1 MKKWLVIIA
10 IIVLLVVLGI
20 FMYSRNKTGEPKLT
34 VTVKKDT
41 IVEKA
46 QAVGYI
52 KPLNSITVK
61 SQVGGIVANIFHY
74 EGEYVQAGEKLL
86 EITPTPSPTEYATA
100 YEAVQEAKAVE
111 QSSLHD
117 LERYQKALKGGL
129 ISKSYGEYI
138 AAKKAYD
145 TAKSQRTLAEQKLA
159 LLKQGTAEVAGEK
172 LANVIVSPIEG
183 YILNRNI
190 DVGDP
195 VISLSSAQSSTAL
208 FTIASM
214 QTMMFRGEVDEMDAA
229 KVHVGMPAEITVGSI
244 PNVKING
251 ILTRISLQSEQQD
264 IAQGSTSSNT
274 DSPFSVGFQVEITK
288 LHVPKGI
295 ILRSGYSATADIKIK
310 TAKDVLVLPERVI
323 HFKKGQA
330 YVLMPVD
337 GQQKPKQQS
346 IKIGLSD
353 GMKVEIQQGLK
364 LGDEVLD
371 IPKTTSVAEKQIK
384 GKPGRPGGGR
394 H

>member
-1 MKKWLVIIA
+1 MKKWLIIIA
-10 IIVLLVVLGI
+10 IIILLVVVGI
-20 FMYSRNKTGEPKLT
+20 FMHSRSKTGVSKLT
-34 VTVKKDT
+34 VTVKKGT

-61 SQVGGIVANIFHY
+61 SQIGGIVAKIFHY
-74 EGEYVQAGEKLL
+74 EGEYVKTGEKLL
-86 EITPTPSPTEYATA
+86 EITPTPSPVEYATA
-100 YEAVQEAKAVE
+100 YESVQEAKAVE
-111 QSSLHD
+111 KSSLHD

-138 AAKKAYD
+138 TAKKSYD
-145 TAKSQRTLAEQKLA
+145 TARSQRILAEQKLA
-159 LLKQGTAEVAGEK
+159 LLKQGGTTVAGEK
-172 LANVIVSPIEG
+172 LANIIVSPIEG
-183 YILNRNI
+183 YILNRDI

-229 KVHVGMPAEITVGSI
+229 KVHVGMPAVVIVGSI

-264 IAQGSTSSNT
+264 IAQGGTSANA
-274 DSPFSVGFQVEITK
+274 DSPFSVGFQVEVTK
-288 LHVPKGI
+288 LRVPKGI

-310 TAKDVLVLPERVI
+310 TAKNVLVLPERVI

-330 YVLMPVD
+330 YVLMSVE
-337 GQQKPKQQS
+337 GQQKPKKQPV
-346 IKIGLSD
+346 KIGLSD
-353 GMKVEIQQGLK
+353 GMRVEIQQGLK

-384 GKPGRPGGGR
+384 RKHRKR
-394 H
+394 

>member
-10 IIVLLVVLGI
+10 VVILLVVIGV
-20 FMYSRNKTGEPKLT
+20 FWHSRNKTGAQKLI
-34 VTVKKDT
+34 VTVKKGT

-61 SQVGGIVANIFHY
+61 SQIGGIVAKIFRY
-74 EGEYVQAGEKLL
+74 EGEYVKTGEKLL
-86 EITPTPSPTEYATA
+86 EITPTPSPVEYATA
-100 YEAVQEAKAVE
+100 YESVQEAKAVE
-111 QSSLHD
+111 KSSLHD

-138 AAKKAYD
+138 TAKKSYD
-145 TAKSQRTLAEQKLA
+145 TARSQRILAEQKLA
-159 LLKQGTAEVAGEK
+159 LLKQGGTTVAGEK
-172 LANVIVSPIEG
+172 LANIIVSPIEG
-183 YILNRNI
+183 YILNRDI

-214 QTMMFRGEVDEMDAA
+214 QNMMFRGEVDEMDAA
-229 KVHVGMPAEITVGSI
+229 KVHVGMPAVVIVGSI

-264 IAQGSTSSNT
+264 IAQGGTSANAN
-274 DSPFSVGFQVEITK
+274 SPFSVGFQVEVTK
-288 LHVPKGI
+288 LQVPKGI

-310 TAKDVLVLPERVI
+310 TAKNVLVLPERVI

-330 YVLMPVD
+330 YVLMSVE
-337 GQQKPKQQS
+337 GQQKPKQQPV
-346 IKIGLSD
+346 KIGLSD
-353 GMKVEIQQGLK
+353 GMRVEIQQGLK
-364 LGDEVLD
+364 FGDEVLD

-384 GKPGRPGGGR
+384 HKHRK

>member
-10 IIVLLVVLGI
+10 VIVLLVVVGI
-20 FMYSRNKTGEPKLT
+20 FMYSRSKVSIPKLT
-34 VTVKKDT
+34 VTVKKGT

-61 SQVGGIVANIFHY
+61 SQVGGIVAKIFHY
-74 EGEYVQAGEKLL
+74 EGEYVKAGEVLL

-100 YEAVQEAKAVE
+100 YESTQEAKAVE
-111 QSSLHD
+111 RSALRD
-117 LERYQKALKGGL
+117 LERYQKALKSGL

-145 TAKSQRTLAEQKLA
+145 TARSQRILAEQKLA
-159 LLKQGTAEVAGEK
+159 LLKQGKTTVAGEK
-172 LANVIVSPIEG
+172 LANIIVSPIEG
-183 YILNRNI
+183 YILNRDV

-214 QTMMFRGEVDEMDAA
+214 QNMMFRGEVDEMDAA
-229 KVHVGMPAEITVGSI
+229 KVHVGMPAVVIVGSI
-244 PNVKING
+244 PNVEING

-264 IAQGSTSSNT
+264 IAQGSTSANT
-274 DSPFSVGFQVEITK
+274 NSPFSVGFQVEVTK
-288 LHVPKGI
+288 LRVPKGVT
-295 ILRSGYSATADIKIK
+295 LRSGYSATADIKIK
-310 TAKDVLVLPERVI
+310 TARNVLVLPERVI

-330 YVLMPVD
+330 YVLVPVE
-337 GQQKPKQQS
+337 GQQKPKQQPV
-346 IKIGLSD
+346 KIGLSD
-353 GMKVEIQQGLK
+353 GMRVEIQQGLK
-364 LGDEVLD
+364 FGDEVLD
-371 IPKTTSVAEKQIK
+371 IPKTTSVAEKQVRRK
-384 GKPGRPGGGR
+384 HRSGGR
-394 H
+394 KR